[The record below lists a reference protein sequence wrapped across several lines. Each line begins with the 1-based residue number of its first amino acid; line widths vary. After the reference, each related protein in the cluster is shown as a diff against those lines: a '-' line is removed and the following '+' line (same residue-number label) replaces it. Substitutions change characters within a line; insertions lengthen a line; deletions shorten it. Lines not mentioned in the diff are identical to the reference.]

1 MERIIR
7 VAGARN
13 ATLGR
18 RFILSSG
25 VFMEFPAIVTLLAL
39 LEYMFFTLR
48 VGLGRDKF
56 GVAAPATS
64 GHPEWE
70 RLYRVQQNTVEQLI
84 IFIPALWIFS
94 NFLSPSIG
102 AGIGVLFLIGR
113 ALYFAGYVKD
123 PKARTAGFLMGFLAN
138 VLLVLGSL
146 GGLILALC

>member
-1 MERIIR
+1 
-7 VAGARN
+7 V
-13 ATLGR
+13 
-18 RFILSSG
+18 
-25 VFMEFPAIVTLLAL
+25 EFPAIVTLLAL

-48 VGLGRDKF
+48 VGLGRDKY

-70 RLYRVQQNTVEQLI
+70 RLYRVQQNTAEQLI

-102 AGIGVLFLIGR
+102 AGIGLLFLIGR
-113 ALYFAGYVKD
+113 PLYFAGYVKD

-146 GGLILALC
+146 GGLILALG